1 MAKKTEEIWA
11 TGRRKCAVARVR
23 IKPGTGVVVI
33 NGQAIADYMPGD
45 ALQGYACQPLK
56 TVELENKID
65 VTATIDG
72 GGKTGQAGALRHG
85 IARAL
90 VAHPQVLILD
100 DSSSALDYATEAA
113 LRAALRTRD
122 ADCTTFIVSQRASS
136 VLHADLILVLSDG
149 SVLGAGDHET
159 LMENCEEYRLIADAQ
174 MGDRKEGA

>member
-33 NGQAIADYMPGD
+33 NGKAIADYLPGD

-72 GGKTGQAGALRHG
+72 GGMTGQAGALRHG

-90 VAHPQVLILD
+90 VIYD
-100 DSSSALDYATEAA
+100 ET
-113 LRAALRTRD
+113 LRAALKAAGMMTRD
-122 ADCTTFIVSQRASS
+122 SRVKERKKSGQP
-136 VLHADLILVLSDG
+136 
-149 SVLGAGDHET
+149 GA
-159 LMENCEEYRLIADAQ
+159 RRRFQ
-174 MGDRKEGA
+174 FSKR

>member
-33 NGQAIADYMPGD
+33 NGKAMADYLPGD

-72 GGKTGQAGALRHG
+72 GGMTGQAGALRHG

-90 VAHPQVLILD
+90 VIYD
-100 DSSSALDYATEAA
+100 ET
-113 LRAALRTRD
+113 LRAALKAAGMMTRD
-122 ADCTTFIVSQRASS
+122 SRVKERKKSGQP
-136 VLHADLILVLSDG
+136 
-149 SVLGAGDHET
+149 GA
-159 LMENCEEYRLIADAQ
+159 RRRFQ
-174 MGDRKEGA
+174 FSKR